1 MKKVWQVVVLAA
13 FMGLAINTFAD
24 VQNIRISGDIRIR
37 GYYLANVAGDDDEDQ
52 AQVEDNFISQRT
64 RVTVEADLEDHILIV
79 VTLKAEGLWGQDNQ
93 TDDIVEGS
101 GAGTVNT
108 TDDESAINRRWDLGV
123 TEAYVQ
129 FSEMFYAPMTLK
141 VGRQYLHYGHGLI
154 ISAIEQ
160 EYNYDAARLVL
171 DYYPLTVDLVLA
183 KLAENGFFGPGT
195 SVNDVNLLFINAR
208 YEFTDSLLKN
218 VEAYFGYV
226 INNEGSGAA
235 ADNPTRIPPI
245 NGISPGFDN
254 GDSPMIIGLRSDMNI
269 TENFQM
275 WVEGAY
281 EFGSASAGTTEN
293 ISAFLANIGGKFS
306 LKDVQMTPIFNF
318 NYIYASGGGSE
329 GQHDFRPWFDYVEG
343 YNGYL
348 FMPLLSNVHIF
359 NLGASI
365 MPSENTSFS
374 LQGYYYMRADTGNL
388 GFAGL
393 RSNRN
398 VDFGGLGYSPTDTS
412 RDMGWEFDA
421 IFGYDYS
428 KDVRFQ
434 LVYAVFIPENGFTT
448 FSSDALA
455 HLLRG
460 EINARF

>member
-1 MKKVWQVVVLAA
+1 MKKVKQMVVLAA

-24 VQNIRISGDIRIR
+24 VQNIRISGDVRIR

-52 AQVEDNFISQRT
+52 AQINDNFISQRT

-79 VTLKAEGLWGQDNQ
+79 VTLKAEGLWGQDN
-93 TDDIVEGS
+93 DADEGS
-101 GAGTVNT
+101 GAGTGSTEV
-108 TDDESAINRRWDLGV
+108 DDREGDYAINRRWEIGV

-154 ISAIEQ
+154 ISSIEQ

-171 DYYPLTVDLVLA
+171 DYYPLTVDLVYA
-183 KLAENGFFGPGT
+183 RLAENSPFGSGT
-195 SVNDVNLLFINAR
+195 SLNDVNLLFVNAR

-218 VEAYFGYV
+218 VEAYFGYI

-235 ADNPTRIPPI
+235 ASHPTRIPPI
-245 NGISPGFDN
+245 GSIASGS
-254 GDSPMIIGLRSDMNI
+254 GDSPLIIGLRSDMNI
-269 TENFQM
+269 TENFQL
-275 WVEGAY
+275 WIEGAY

-293 ISAFLANIGGKFS
+293 ISAWLGNVGGKFS
-306 LKDVQMTPIFNF
+306 LKDVQMTPVFNF

-329 GQHDFRPWFDYVEG
+329 GEHAFRPWFDYVDG

-348 FMPLLSNVHIF
+348 FMPLLSNIHIF

-374 LQGYYYMRADTGNL
+374 LQAYYYLQADKGA
-388 GFAGL
+388 GGGAGL

-398 VDFGGLGYSPTDTS
+398 VDFGGLGYSPRTSS
-412 RDMGWEFDA
+412 RDLGWEFDA

-448 FSSDALA
+448 YSSDALA